1 MKIRTLLA
9 LFLSLFIMNQ
19 TFTQTIKT
27 DSFRSWTGEKITVH
41 FIQHASLYF
50 TFNGLTIYVDP
61 VKYDGI
67 DYHTLPKADVILV
80 THDHY
85 DHFCKETIDLL
96 STPNTMIYC
105 NKKVQE
111 VLEKGI
117 AMKNNQ
123 QISYKNASN
132 DKYIIIESVPAYN
145 TTAGREIYHPK
156 GRDNGY
162 LITMGG
168 TRIYIAGDSEFI
180 TEMIQLKDID
190 VAFLS
195 INQPYTMTVEQA
207 ILAAKTLK
215 PSILYPIHYSDTDL
229 KGLSVLKEEEIEVKI
244 FKM

>member
-1 MKIRTLLA
+1 MKIRTIVSLL
-9 LFLSLFIMNQ
+9 LCLFIMNQ
-19 TFTQTIKT
+19 TFTKTIES
-27 DSFRSWTGEKITVH
+27 DSFRSWTGEIITVH
-41 FIQHASLYF
+41 FIQHASLYI

-67 DYHTLPKADVILV
+67 DYLKLPKADVILV

-85 DHFCKETIDLL
+85 DHFCQETIAAI

-123 QISYKNASN
+123 QISYKNSSN

-145 TTAGREIYHPK
+145 TTAGRDIYHPK

-162 LITMGG
+162 LITLGG
-168 TRIYIAGDSEFI
+168 TRIYISGDCENI
-180 TEMIQLKDID
+180 PEMSQLKDID

-195 INQPYTMTVEQA
+195 INQPYTMTVTQA
-207 ILAAKTLK
+207 IAAAKIIK

-229 KGLSVLKEEEIEVKI
+229 KGLSVLKDDEIEVKI